1 MASCC
6 LDSTQGTLTSN
17 CCPLRSG
24 KDCGAFT
31 TLLTPLLLLHL
42 ASLTASQPTASPVSA
57 YTPYTFPPITTSK
70 IARVKRISCR
80 FKHTQCV
87 GDLFYLEWKIMT
99 GTKSRQRNKQQKAE
113 REMRKHSSVSMTAL
127 SFRVA
132 GGLWVSLW
140 VSVRPTYG
148 NGGGLNSS
156 GNCSNM
162 ESL

>member
-1 MASCC
+1 
-6 LDSTQGTLTSN
+6 
-17 CCPLRSG
+17 
-24 KDCGAFT
+24 
-31 TLLTPLLLLHL
+31 
-42 ASLTASQPTASPVSA
+42 
-57 YTPYTFPPITTSK
+57 
-70 IARVKRISCR
+70 
-80 FKHTQCV
+80 
-87 GDLFYLEWKIMT
+87 MT
-99 GTKSRQRNKQQKAE
+99 GTKSRPRNKKQRAE
-113 REMRKHSSVSMTAL
+113 REMGKCSSMSMTAF